1 MVGRPLRAVARLY
14 RDAFGG
20 LPALTWLLCTA
31 AFLNR
36 CGSMVLPFLSLYLL
50 DRFGYSAATA
60 GAFLSAYGAGAMV
73 GSLLGGRLSD
83 VLGPV
88 RVQVVTLGTTGVW
101 MLCMTQ
107 IDRPVP
113 FAVSVFVL
121 GVLYDAFRP
130 GNITAVALSV
140 EPALRRKALS
150 LNRLAGNAGWAF
162 GPTIGGYLVAVD
174 FRLMF
179 VADGATCGLA
189 ALFLAACLR
198 HWHPVRP
205 QRAADD
211 THHGRP
217 FRDRHFLWLMAANLA
232 VLVAFMQYFT
242 TGTRYLEEVRGYDTR
257 TIGVLLAINP
267 VIITLCEMPVVHLLR
282 ARAALPLIALGAV
295 VVGLGYLCLLLP
307 LGAAAIVLAMVVIA
321 GGELLQMPVL
331 GAYVND
337 HAPAHAR
344 GAYNGAYGFTFCL
357 ALVLAPWLGGLVYD
371 HAGPAV
377 LWWSCGGLCVIAAM
391 GFLGARRSARMPAV
405 PSVTRN

>member
-1 MVGRPLRAVARLY
+1 MAGRPLRAVGLLY

-20 LPALTWLLCTA
+20 LPRLTWLLCIA

-50 DRFGYSAATA
+50 DRFGYSAAEA
-60 GAFLSAYGAGAMV
+60 GAFLSAYGAGAML
-73 GSLLGGRLSD
+73 GSLFGGKLSD

-88 RVQVVTLGTTGVW
+88 RVQVVTLGVTGVW
-101 MLCMTQ
+101 MLGMTQ
-107 IDRPVP
+107 IDHPVP

-162 GPTIGGYLVAVD
+162 GPTIGGYLVAID

-189 ALFLAACLR
+189 ALFLAVCLR
-198 HWHPVRP
+198 HWRPLRP

-217 FRDRHFLWLMAANLA
+217 FRDRHFLWLMLANLV

-242 TGTRYLEEVRGYDTR
+242 TGTRYLEQGLGYDTR
-257 TIGVLLAINP
+257 TIGLLLAINP

-282 ARAALPLIALGAV
+282 ARSALPLIALGSL
-295 VVGLGYLCLLLP
+295 VVGIGYLCLLLP
-307 LGAAAIVLAMVVIA
+307 LGVVAVVLAMVVVA
-321 GGELLQMPVL
+321 AGELLQMPVL

-344 GAYNGAYGFTFCL
+344 GAYNGVHGFTFCL
-357 ALVLAPWLGGLVYD
+357 ALVLAPLLGGLVYD

-377 LWWSCGGLCVIAAM
+377 LWCACGGLCVLAAV
-391 GFLGARRSARMPAV
+391 GFLGAGRRARIGSAEHR
-405 PSVTRN
+405 